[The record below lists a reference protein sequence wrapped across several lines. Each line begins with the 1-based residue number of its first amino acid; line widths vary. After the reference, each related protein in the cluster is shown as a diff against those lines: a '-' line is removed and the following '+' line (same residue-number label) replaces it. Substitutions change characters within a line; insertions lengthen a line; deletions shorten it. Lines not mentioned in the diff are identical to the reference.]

1 MAGHWIAAH
10 GWPGVHELYAGA
22 RLAESLAQH
31 GEMDDVRA
39 VLTATDTAAHE
50 IGLRALREQLAAVA
64 RRYRIPAAPVNADG
78 PMTARE
84 LDVLALIAAGRTNAE
99 IAEELYVSA
108 STVRVHTSNFLRTLR
123 VTTRTQATAVAYRR
137 GLLPFIST

>member
-1 MAGHWIAAH
+1 
-10 GWPGVHELYAGA
+10 
-22 RLAESLAQH
+22 
-31 GEMDDVRA
+31 
-39 VLTATDTAAHE
+39 
-50 IGLRALREQLAAVA
+50 
-64 RRYRIPAAPVNADG
+64 
-78 PMTARE
+78 MTARE